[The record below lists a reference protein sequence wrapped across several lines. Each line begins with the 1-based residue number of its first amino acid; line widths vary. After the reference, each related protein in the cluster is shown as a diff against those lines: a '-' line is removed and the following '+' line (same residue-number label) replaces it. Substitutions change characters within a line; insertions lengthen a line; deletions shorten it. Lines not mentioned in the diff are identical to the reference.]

1 MKNMTTTFKGTPI
14 RLEGHF
20 PQAGETAPDF
30 FLTKNDLSD
39 FSLKD
44 GEGEYLILNIFPSL
58 DTGVCATT
66 VRRFNQMAASLPGAM
81 VLCISKDLP
90 FAQNRFC
97 AAEGIDHTILL
108 SDFRYT
114 SRFGKDYGV
123 LITSGPMRGLLARAV
138 VIIDPKGKIIYSEL
152 VSEVTREP
160 NYEAAL
166 KAVK

>member
-1 MKNMTTTFKGTPI
+1 MTNMTTTFKGTPI

-44 GEGEYLILNIFPSL
+44 GNGEYLILNIFPSL

-97 AAEGIDHTILL
+97 VSEGIDHTLLL

-138 VIIDPKGKIIYSEL
+138 VIIDPKGKVIYSEL

>member
-66 VRRFNQMAASLPGAM
+66 VRRFNQMAASLPGVM

-97 AAEGIDHTILL
+97 AAEGIEHTILL

-123 LITSGPMRGLLARAV
+123 LITSGPMQGLLARAV
-138 VIIDPKGKIIYSEL
+138 VIIDPKGKVIYSEL

-166 KAVK
+166 RAVK

>member
-97 AAEGIDHTILL
+97 VSEGIDHTLLL

-138 VIIDPKGKIIYSEL
+138 VIIDPKGKVIYSEL

-166 KAVK
+166 RAVK

>member
-20 PQAGETAPDF
+20 PQADETAPDF

-66 VRRFNQMAASLPGAM
+66 VRRFNQMAASLPGTM

-97 AAEGIDHTILL
+97 VSEGIDHTLLL

-138 VIIDPKGKIIYSEL
+138 VIIDPKGKVIYSEL

-166 KAVK
+166 RAVK

>member
-1 MKNMTTTFKGTPI
+1 MTNMTTTFKGTPI

-44 GEGEYLILNIFPSL
+44 GNGEYLILNIFPSL

-97 AAEGIDHTILL
+97 VAEGIDHTLLL

-138 VIIDPKGKIIYSEL
+138 VIIDPKGKVIYSEL

-166 KAVK
+166 RAVK

>member
-1 MKNMTTTFKGTPI
+1 MTNVTTTFKGTPI

-44 GEGEYLILNIFPSL
+44 GNGEYLILNIFPSL

-97 AAEGIDHTILL
+97 VSEGIDHTLLL

-138 VIIDPKGKIIYSEL
+138 VIIDPKGKVIYSEL

-166 KAVK
+166 RAVK

>member
-1 MKNMTTTFKGTPI
+1 MTNMTTTFKGTPI

-44 GEGEYLILNIFPSL
+44 GNGEYLILNIFPSL

-97 AAEGIDHTILL
+97 VSEGIDHTLLL

-138 VIIDPKGKIIYSEL
+138 VIIDQEGKVIYSEL

-160 NYEAAL
+160 NYDAAL

>member
-1 MKNMTTTFKGTPI
+1 MTNMTTTFKGTPI

-30 FLTKNDLSD
+30 FLTKNALSD

-44 GEGEYLILNIFPSL
+44 GNGQYLILNIFPSL

-97 AAEGIDHTILL
+97 VSEGIDHTLLL

-138 VIIDPKGKIIYSEL
+138 VIIDPKGKVIYSEL

-166 KAVK
+166 RAVK

>member
-1 MKNMTTTFKGTPI
+1 MTNMTTTFKGTPI

-44 GEGEYLILNIFPSL
+44 GNGEYLILNIFPSL

-97 AAEGIDHTILL
+97 AAEGLDHTILL
-108 SDFRYT
+108 SDFLYT
-114 SRFGKDYGV
+114 SRFGKNYGV

-138 VIIDPKGKIIYSEL
+138 VIIDPKGKVIYSEL

-166 KAVK
+166 RAVK

>member
-138 VIIDPKGKIIYSEL
+138 VIIDPKGKVIYSEL
-152 VSEVTREP
+152 VSEMTQEP

>member
-1 MKNMTTTFKGTPI
+1 MTNMTTTFKGTPF

-30 FLTKNDLSD
+30 YLTKNDLSD

-44 GEGEYLILNIFPSL
+44 GNGEYLILNIFPSL

-97 AAEGIDHTILL
+97 VSEGIDHILLL

-138 VIIDPKGKIIYSEL
+138 VIIDPKGKVIYSEL

-166 KAVK
+166 RAVK

>member
-1 MKNMTTTFKGTPI
+1 MPI

-30 FLTKNDLSD
+30 LLTKNDLSD

-44 GEGEYLILNIFPSL
+44 GNGEYLILNIFPSL

-90 FAQNRFC
+90 FSQNRFC
-97 AAEGIDHTILL
+97 VSEGIDHTLLL

-138 VIIDPKGKIIYSEL
+138 VIIDPKGKVIYSEL

-166 KAVK
+166 RAVK

>member
-66 VRRFNQMAASLPGAM
+66 VRRFNQMAASLPGTM

-138 VIIDPKGKIIYSEL
+138 VIIDPKGKVIYSEL
-152 VSEVTREP
+152 VSEMTREP

>member
-1 MKNMTTTFKGTPI
+1 MTNMTTTFKGTPI

-44 GEGEYLILNIFPSL
+44 GNGEYLILNIFPSL

-66 VRRFNQMAASLPGAM
+66 VRRFNQMAASLPRAM

-97 AAEGIDHTILL
+97 VAEGIDHTLLL

-138 VIIDPKGKIIYSEL
+138 VIIDPKGKVIYSEL

-166 KAVK
+166 RAVK

>member
-1 MKNMTTTFKGTPI
+1 MTTTFKGTPI

-97 AAEGIDHTILL
+97 VSEGIDHTLLL

-138 VIIDPKGKIIYSEL
+138 VIIDPKGKVIYSEL

-166 KAVK
+166 RAVK

>member
-20 PQAGETAPDF
+20 PKAGETAPDF

-138 VIIDPKGKIIYSEL
+138 VIIDPKGKVIYSEL
-152 VSEVTREP
+152 VSEMTREP

>member
-20 PQAGETAPDF
+20 PQAGETAP
-30 FLTKNDLSD
+30 
-39 FSLKD
+39 
-44 GEGEYLILNIFPSL
+44 
-58 DTGVCATT
+58 
-66 VRRFNQMAASLPGAM
+66 
-81 VLCISKDLP
+81 
-90 FAQNRFC
+90 
-97 AAEGIDHTILL
+97 
-108 SDFRYT
+108 DFRYT

-138 VIIDPKGKIIYSEL
+138 VIIDPKGKVIYSEL

-166 KAVK
+166 RAVK

>member
-1 MKNMTTTFKGTPI
+1 MTNMTTTFKGTPI

-30 FLTKNDLSD
+30 YLTKNDLSD

-44 GEGEYLILNIFPSL
+44 GNGEYLILNIFPSL

-97 AAEGIDHTILL
+97 VSEGIDHTLLL

-138 VIIDPKGKIIYSEL
+138 VIIDPKGKVIYSEL

>member
-97 AAEGIDHTILL
+97 AAEGIEHTILL

-138 VIIDPKGKIIYSEL
+138 VIIDPKGKVIYSEL

-166 KAVK
+166 RAVK

>member
-1 MKNMTTTFKGTPI
+1 MTNMTTTFKGTPI

-30 FLTKNDLSD
+30 YLTKNDLSD

-44 GEGEYLILNIFPSL
+44 GNGEYLILNIFPSL

-97 AAEGIDHTILL
+97 VSEGIDHTLLL

-138 VIIDPKGKIIYSEL
+138 VIIDPKGKVIYSEL

-166 KAVK
+166 RAVK